1 MTELFSE
8 DHIITMVP
16 GLTLDRLFSF
26 IEARLVIPTAALAD
40 ENGGQLFSL
49 IDIARL
55 HLLCDLSDDLGLD
68 EPTLDVVMALVD
80 ELHAA
85 RSDLR
90 ILARAIGTEESDVRT
105 RLGMVFMRSVPRSD

>member
-8 DHIITMVP
+8 DHVITMVP

-26 IEARLVIPTAALAD
+26 VQAQLVIPTAALAGGS
-40 ENGGQLFSL
+40 GGQLFSL

-55 HLLCDLSDDLGLD
+55 QFLCELSDDLGLD
-68 EPTLDVVMALVD
+68 EPTLDVVITLVD
-80 ELHAA
+80 KLHAA

-90 ILARAIGTEESDVRT
+90 SLVRAIGAEEPDVRT
-105 RLGMVFMRSVPRSD
+105 RIGMVFLRSVP